1 MGGGDGPYQIDRAT
15 PGWTAG
21 IGDLGPVESTIA
33 RLGQEPEPD
42 CESLECRA
50 SEPGRLSGRGYFR
63 TLPRDPGS
71 YEEGSRCLA
80 RDRGALA
87 PPMTPPTN
95 QIDEK
100 LDQWGSRLFNVTT
113 ETTPRPRRTKR
124 TPLGSAKPVSA
135 GGRLSTSR
143 ARANYVRQ
151 KLQAMVRRTPQ
162 VVVKLVK
169 APKGMKGISNNLTYI
184 SRDGLLEIEDQD
196 GQVIHGK
203 EAVADLKTE
212 WRDGG
217 MPIAADSTMRD
228 AFHLVLSMP
237 QRTEPVSVQ
246 RAARDFAKR
255 EFSGFQYAMVLHT
268 FETDPDP
275 NPAPHPHVHLTVKAA
290 GLDGF
295 RLNPR
300 KADLHRWREGFAEAL
315 REHGIEATTTSRIHR
330 TTHERWKVR
339 HLPEPSK
346 KGGTLERLKLNSRR
360 QGRAQEVMRNYE
372 QVMRT
377 LARSDRGEDRQ
388 LAADLVS
395 YLGARGRTR
404 ETEKQRGK
412 DRE

>member
-1 MGGGDGPYQIDRAT
+1 
-15 PGWTAG
+15 
-21 IGDLGPVESTIA
+21 
-33 RLGQEPEPD
+33 
-42 CESLECRA
+42 
-50 SEPGRLSGRGYFR
+50 
-63 TLPRDPGS
+63 
-71 YEEGSRCLA
+71 
-80 RDRGALA
+80 
-87 PPMTPPTN
+87 MTPPTN

-100 LDQWGSRLFNVTT
+100 LDQWGSRLFNVARD
-113 ETTPRPRRTKR
+113 TPSRPRRSKR
-124 TPLGSAKPVSA
+124 TPLGSPKPVSA
-135 GGRLSTSR
+135 GGRLSTAQ

-151 KLQAMVRRTPQ
+151 KLHAMVRRTPQ

-196 GQVIHGK
+196 GQVIQGK

-275 NPAPHPHVHLTVKAA
+275 HPAPHPHVHLTVKAA
-290 GLDGF
+290 GLDGC

-339 HLPEPSK
+339 HLHDDRKQATVVDRLKRQTPMPTRQREVMNHYKQVMKTLARSERGDDRQLAVDLVRYLGGG
-346 KGGTLERLKLNSRR
+346 GGTLET
-360 QGRAQEVMRNYE
+360 E
-372 QVMRT
+372 
-377 LARSDRGEDRQ
+377 RS
-388 LAADLVS
+388 
-395 YLGARGRTR
+395 
-404 ETEKQRGK
+404 RGK
-412 DRE
+412 DPER